1 MNPGCEQ
8 RSESTSVDFSSEYAN
23 PRLSWKHLLPKDIL
37 YGDILKEEVTRN
49 FKKLYPMPHV
59 MLKSRQLMSDPNS
72 DFRQISQLLKTDP
85 ALASRILKTANSAYF
100 GLRGRVS
107 SIQHAVALLGSKLL
121 IQIITLVSQ
130 SKMLSGT
137 LPGYGIDSGGLW
149 RHSLTVAVGSDILS
163 KKVAPEYSGE
173 AFLAG
178 LLHDIGKIILD
189 EYILQRQ
196 EAFKTLQETMSQ
208 TVNDAEIRVLGFDHA
223 DIACELCIHWDM
235 PGFVAGAIKCHHIP
249 FDSEDNLLAHI
260 IHTADIIANRINM
273 DMQPIDL
280 DAIEKGSLERLNIN
294 EELMEKL
301 AQQIFAMVETLEE
314 DTF

>member
-8 RSESTSVDFSSEYAN
+8 RSESTSVDFSSKYAN
-23 PRLSWKHLLPKDIL
+23 PHLSWKHLLPKDIL

-59 MLKSRQLMSDPNS
+59 MLKSRQLMNDPNS

-121 IQIITLVSQ
+121 IQIITLVIQ

-178 LLHDIGKIILD
+178 LLHDVGKIILD

-196 EAFKTLQETMSQ
+196 EAFKALQETMNQ
-208 TVNDAEIRVLGFDHA
+208 TVNDAEIRILGFDHA

-249 FDSEDNLLAHI
+249 FDSGDNLLAHI
-260 IHTADIIANRINM
+260 IHIADIIANRINM

-294 EELMEKL
+294 EEIMEKL